1 MSFYHNESFCDG
13 LLAAVAVLSITGPVV
28 FLTVELSF
36 SFIVPVRQ
44 DTATFTTPK
53 IKRETDKRDGET
65 IRWQKDETRGD
76 ARLGLD

>member
-1 MSFYHNESFCDG
+1 M
-13 LLAAVAVLSITGPVV
+13 AVLSITGPVV

-44 DTATFTTPK
+44 DTVTFTTPK

-65 IRWQKDETRGD
+65 IRWQEDETRGD
-76 ARLGLD
+76 AGLGLD